1 MYMNLR
7 NEKAALPSD
16 LKYVNRIQVLEAVR
30 DSGICCANDISASVS
45 LSRQTVM
52 KAIQFFLNNGIL
64 VSAGKGDST
73 TSGGK
78 RPERYMLS
86 PHKYFLCLTLWPQ
99 DLCLHLFTIGKSPV
113 DSLCLSH
120 TPASDPEAA
129 IASIARLVDLMLD
142 KNRIS
147 KSDICAVSLSTSGIV
162 DRHNG
167 HLKYNSQAPGW
178 GSDIPLEQ
186 YLRAHFPEGTPVFVE
201 NAGKMTARPY
211 LLSRDLADKR
221 ILVIL
226 SGSGLS
232 SCLIEKR
239 HILSG
244 RNSLIGEIG
253 HMIIDPSDTEDCGC
267 GGRGCLERLVSID
280 RLRQHID
287 TLRGEY
293 PQSALLHGP
302 VAGLTMPEI
311 FAASTAGDPLAN
323 RLVRYIAEHFALA
336 LRNISLVFDPDL
348 VVFQGDY
355 AYADG
360 LFDRELRQQL
370 SSFRYYSD
378 GTPFEIKY
386 DRRSLL
392 DLDAEGSYIALAN
405 LFFASPELYRE
416 PADAEA

>member
-1 MYMNLR
+1 MYTNLR

-30 DSGICCANDISASVS
+30 DNGICCANDISASVN

-86 PHKYFLCLTLWPQ
+86 PSKYFLCLTLWPQ
-99 DLCLHLFTIGKSPV
+99 DLCLHLFTIGK
-113 DSLCLSH
+113 
-120 TPASDPEAA
+120 TPAADPEAA
-129 IASIARLVDLMLD
+129 IASIARLVDLMLE

-178 GSDIPLEQ
+178 GTDIPLQQ
-186 YLRAHFPEGTPVFVE
+186 YLQAHFPPGTLVFVE

-211 LLSRDLADKR
+211 LLNRDLADKR

-226 SGSGLS
+226 SGWGLS

-280 RLRQHID
+280 RLRRHID
-287 TLRGEY
+287 ALRDDY
-293 PQSALLHGP
+293 PQSTLLHSP

-311 FAASTAGDPLAN
+311 FAASAAGDPLAN
-323 RLVRYIAEHFALA
+323 RLVRYIAERFALA

-360 LFDRELRQQL
+360 LFDSKLRQQL
-370 SSFRYYSD
+370 SAFRYYSD
-378 GTPFEIKY
+378 GTPFDIKY

-416 PADAEA
+416 GAEAEV